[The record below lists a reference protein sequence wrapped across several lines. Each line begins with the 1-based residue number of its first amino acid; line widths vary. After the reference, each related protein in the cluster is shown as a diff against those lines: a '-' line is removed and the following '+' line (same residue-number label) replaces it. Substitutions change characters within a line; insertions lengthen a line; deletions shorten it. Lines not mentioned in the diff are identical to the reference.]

1 MVADALSV
9 PQTESMVSPVRVR
22 WKTNFEHILRSLP
35 MSKVWL
41 TTHRRVGLGSVLPSV
56 MSAITQAPGR
66 VRGRSDMLISASPL
80 GAAAAVGA
88 AAEADAL
95 PPAGLEQATSRLAQ
109 TIATETT
116 RKLDMNFLPFA

>member
-1 MVADALSV
+1 
-9 PQTESMVSPVRVR
+9 
-22 WKTNFEHILRSLP
+22 
-35 MSKVWL
+35 
-41 TTHRRVGLGSVLPSV
+41 
-56 MSAITQAPGR
+56 
-66 VRGRSDMLISASPL
+66 MLISASPL